1 LDNPSAFAE
10 GRDHDSAMKSK
21 ILLIALLIAGV
32 VIFNFYYPLKDH
44 LNDALDWFR
53 DLGPLGVIPYI
64 AVFVL
69 ASVFFIPISGLI
81 IMAGTLYGPWM
92 GFLLAAF
99 SASLSVAVCYAVGKK
114 LWRQRVELLRRDHPR
129 LESVLEAVSK
139 HGNILVVLIRL
150 NPFLPFTVLNYLF
163 TIPKL
168 DPKKYLLCSSLAL
181 TPDIFFYLYVGHVGN
196 ALLEDP
202 SHIQPLTWVILGLA
216 LAASVAAGIILNR
229 LIRKAVPH
237 KPIGLP
243 ERAARLG

>member
-1 LDNPSAFAE
+1 
-10 GRDHDSAMKSK
+10 MKSK
-21 ILLIALLIAGV
+21 ILLVALLIAGIV
-32 VIFNFYYPLKDH
+32 VFNFYYPLKDH

-53 DLGPLGVIPYI
+53 DLGPMGVIPYV
-64 AVFVL
+64 AVFIL

-99 SASLSVAVCYAVGKK
+99 SATLAVAVCYAVGKK
-114 LWRQRVELLRRDHPR
+114 LWKQRVEQLRHDHPR
-129 LESVLEAVSK
+129 LENVLEAVSR
-139 HGNILVVLIRL
+139 HGNILVFLIRL

-168 DPKKYLLCSSLAL
+168 DPKKYLISSFLAL

-202 SHIQPLTWVILGLA
+202 SEVKPLTWVLLGMA
-216 LAASVAAGIILNR
+216 LATTVAAGFILNR
-229 LIRKAVPH
+229 VVRKAAPPDTVE
-237 KPIGLP
+237 LP
-243 ERAARLG
+243 KRAAQVG

>member
-1 LDNPSAFAE
+1 
-10 GRDHDSAMKSK
+10 MKSK
-21 ILLIALLIAGV
+21 LFLVVLLIAGV

-44 LNDALDWFR
+44 LSDALDWFR
-53 DLGPLGVIPYI
+53 DLGPLGVVPYI

-69 ASVFFIPISGLI
+69 ASIFFIPISGLI

-99 SASLSVAVCYAVGKK
+99 SATLSVAVCYAVGKK

-129 LESVLEAVSK
+129 LETVLEAVSK
-139 HGNILVVLIRL
+139 HGYLLVFLIRL

-168 DPKKYLLCSSLAL
+168 DPRRYMISSFLAL

-196 ALLEDP
+196 VLLEDP
-202 SHIQPLTWVILGLA
+202 SEVSAWTWLILGVA
-216 LAASVAAGIILNR
+216 VVATVAAGVIINQM
-229 LIRKAVPH
+229 IRKAAPPKKVE
-237 KPIGLP
+237 LA
-243 ERAARLG
+243 ERTARAG

>member
-1 LDNPSAFAE
+1 
-10 GRDHDSAMKSK
+10 MKSK
-21 ILLIALLIAGV
+21 IFLVVLLIAGV

-44 LNDALDWFR
+44 LSDALDWFR
-53 DLGPLGVIPYI
+53 DLGPLGALPYV

-69 ASVFFIPISGLI
+69 ASIFFIPISGLI

-99 SASLSVAVCYAVGKK
+99 SATLSVAVCYAVGKK

-129 LESVLEAVSK
+129 LETVLEAVSK
-139 HGNILVVLIRL
+139 HGYLLVFLIRL

-168 DPKKYLLCSSLAL
+168 DPRRYLISSFLAL

-196 ALLEDP
+196 VLLEDP
-202 SHIQPLTWVILGLA
+202 SEVSAWTWLILGVA
-216 LAASVAAGIILNR
+216 VVATVAAGVLINQM
-229 LIRKAVPH
+229 IRKAAPPKTVD
-237 KPIGLP
+237 LP
-243 ERAARLG
+243 ERTARAG